1 LTTAGDD
8 ASVAAALGRLTA
20 AVQTA
25 ASLEAT
31 VAAVAHGARELLGVA
46 HCGVYLLDAAA
57 GRFVGAG
64 AAGLPAHAVPAFY
77 AVDDPERLAALHRA
91 VADGKPVTGAGGEL
105 VVPLV
110 SRARPIGALTLHGP
124 DRHGGDPALVSVVA
138 AVAAGA
144 LDAARV
150 EREADLRLTETA
162 ARLAV
167 SEALGSTL
175 DLTETMRRV
184 AREIGRALRA
194 DMVGAYRGTT
204 DGHALRPVAGY
215 RVPRDML
222 RRFVEIPIPLRSS
235 PGHQAMW
242 RTRRAVWTSD
252 APNDP
257 RFDPAMMRIF
267 PHRSNLCVPM
277 VVKGEPVGAFVV
289 IWWKDARVVTPDEVR
304 LVEGISEHAAMFI
317 ENAQL
322 YEALQARLAREQA
335 ALEALRRS
343 EERQAG
349 FAEIVKEI
357 AGETDLDRAL
367 AVIAR
372 RTCDLFAVDTALIAL
387 IEGSDVVLRST
398 WGIADASMVAAR
410 RRIDDSRLRRV
421 IRERRVVATADMTAD
436 PVWADSRLVRD
447 GGYRATLEA
456 PIVLH
461 DQVIGVIGAVHRTA
475 REFGEEDRRLL
486 GALAEHTALA
496 VDRGH
501 LRADRE
507 NRVRETER
515 LLAVTHAAAST
526 FDFSEVARRMVRE
539 MVQALDA
546 DMGGAWMLT
555 RSGDAFVPLAGYH
568 VPEHARVLFATT
580 DLEATQPLLLEVRLA
595 DRAIAVEDS
604 ASDPRLAHP
613 LFDVLGHRSVLI
625 CPLRHAGELLGGV
638 ALVWTRT
645 THACTPDEVRLVE
658 EMSRHA
664 AVGFDNARLLA
675 AERETRERL
684 AASEVRYRE
693 LFDNI
698 NDVVYVHDLA
708 GRITEI
714 NDAAVPMSGYSRA
727 ELIGRN
733 VVELVA
739 PADRTRAV
747 RAFRTMTASGAG
759 ATTVFTA
766 EFVGKTG
773 PPRILECSA
782 RLIYHHGSAVG
793 VLGVARDLTAHRRHE
808 ARQAIVIDLG
818 RELATGMDLH
828 ALLDLVARRVRALME
843 TDAVLVMLRDGARF
857 ALRGAAGAERL
868 PVDALTDDGLAA
880 RVSRDRRPVVY
891 EDLGG
896 DVTESARPF
905 ARLGYRAMVVV
916 PLVAQDRVLGVLEV
930 LHRDARSFTD
940 EDVAFL
946 EGLATTAALAID
958 NTRLLAQTRA
968 RLRETEV
975 LLALGETVMPTL
987 DLAERMRLLARG
999 ACRAFGADMGGAY
1012 LIDSGGTSLR
1022 PVASYRVPP
1031 DLREK
1036 MRGVAIPVD
1045 GHRAVEEAVRTQ
1057 LPVAAADLIR
1067 DERFH
1072 PELGQ
1077 LFPSSSGVFAPI
1089 LGDRLIG
1096 GLVLVWWGRERPMD
1110 ADERK
1115 LLAAI
1120 CRHAALFIGNAN
1132 LFVEAT
1138 ARRQEAEELAGHAR
1152 SLVEDLD
1159 VTEVGRR
1166 TVDSARQLLRARVAS
1181 LRILRADRMLA
1192 LVASS
1197 GAADLLAD
1205 PELPLD
1211 GTGLVARAAATGRPV
1226 TTLDV
1231 LADPVF
1237 AGAFGR
1243 LRESLS
1249 ILAVPLHT
1257 KSTLVGV
1264 LTVADRPGR
1273 AFHEREIS
1281 LLSAFADQAAV
1292 ALDNSRLYGEL
1303 RQAVERAEESQQ
1315 RIIEGERLR
1324 ALGELAGGVAHD
1336 FNNVLAI
1343 IVGRLEALH
1352 PQLPAEVQRE
1362 LDVVLRVAFDG
1373 AQTVQR
1379 IQSFSRKRRARPF
1392 QRVDLNELVRE
1403 VVEVTRSRWKDA
1415 AQARGVNYDM
1425 VVECI
1430 ELPTSAGE
1438 PAELREAL
1446 TNLVFNALDAMP
1458 GGGSVTIRTGIDAEG
1473 LFVTVQDTGVGMP
1486 EAVRRRIFD
1495 PFFTTKGERGTGL
1508 GLSVVYG
1515 IVTRHGGRIEV
1526 ASRLGH
1532 GATFTV
1538 RLPLSDP
1545 TAPPPMEPSSAD
1557 VFPARAR
1564 VLVVDDEAEIRDVLT
1579 TLFTHWGHE
1588 VVTCEDGDSAI
1599 ARFESE
1605 SFDLVV
1611 TDLGM
1616 PGISGWTV
1624 ARAVK
1629 ARHPQTPVVM
1639 VTGWREQI
1647 NETEA
1652 VADGVDYL
1660 LSKPFRRA
1668 ELRTVVAKA
1677 LRTHT

>member
-1 LTTAGDD
+1 H
-8 ASVAAALGRLTA
+8 VP
-20 AVQTA
+20 
-25 ASLEAT
+25 
-31 VAAVAHGARELLGVA
+31 RELL
-46 HCGVYLLDAAA
+46 
-57 GRFVGAG
+57 
-64 AAGLPAHAVPAFY
+64 
-77 AVDDPERLAALHRA
+77 
-91 VADGKPVTGAGGEL
+91 
-105 VVPLV
+105 
-110 SRARPIGALTLHGP
+110 S
-124 DRHGGDPALVSVVA
+124 
-138 AVAAGA
+138 
-144 LDAARV
+144 
-150 EREADLRLTETA
+150 
-162 ARLAV
+162 
-167 SEALGSTL
+167 
-175 DLTETMRRV
+175 
-184 AREIGRALRA
+184 
-194 DMVGAYRGTT
+194 
-204 DGHALRPVAGY
+204 
-215 RVPRDML
+215 
-222 RRFVEIPIPLRSS
+222 RFVEIPIPLRSA

-257 RFDPAMMRIF
+257 RFDAAMMRIF

-289 IWWKDARVVTPDEVR
+289 IWWTDARVVTPDEVR
-304 LVEGISEHAAMFI
+304 LVEGISEQAAMFI
-317 ENAQL
+317 DNAQL

-335 ALEALRRS
+335 ALQALRRS
-343 EERQAG
+343 EERQAA

-367 AVIAR
+367 ALIAR
-372 RTCDLFAVDTALIAL
+372 RTCDLFAVDTTLIAL
-387 IEGSDVVLRST
+387 TEGPDVVLRSAS
-398 WGIADASMVAAR
+398 GITDVSMVAAR
-410 RRIDDSRLRRV
+410 RRIDESRVRRV
-421 IRERRVVATADMTAD
+421 IRERRVVTTPDMTAD
-436 PVWADSRLVRD
+436 PVWADARLVRE

-461 DQVIGVIGAVHRTA
+461 DEVIGVIGALHRA
-475 REFGEEDRRLL
+475 PRMFGDEDCRLL
-486 GALAEHTALA
+486 GALAEHAALA

-507 NRVRETER
+507 NRLRETER
-515 LLAVTHAAAST
+515 LLAVTQAAAST
-526 FDFSEVARRMVRE
+526 FDFTEVARRMVRE
-539 MVQALDA
+539 MVRALDA
-546 DMGGAWMLT
+546 DMGGAWMLA
-555 RSGDAFVPLAGYH
+555 RSGEAFIPLAGYH
-568 VPEHARVLFATT
+568 VPEEARAVFAST
-580 DLEATQPLLLEVRLA
+580 DLEATLPLLLDVRLG

-604 ASDPRLAHP
+604 ANDRRLAHP
-613 LFDVLGHRSVLI
+613 LFDLLGHRALLI
-625 CPLRHAGELLGGV
+625 CPLRHAGELLGAV

-645 THACTPDEVRLVE
+645 THACTPEEIHLVE
-658 EMSRHA
+658 AMSRHA

-675 AERETRERL
+675 TERETRERL
-684 AASEVRYRE
+684 AASETRYRE

-698 NDVVYVHDLA
+698 NDVVYVHDLE

-733 VVELVA
+733 VVDLIA
-739 PADRTRAV
+739 PADRARV
-747 RAFRTMTASGAG
+747 IRAFRTLTASGAG
-759 ATTVFTA
+759 ATTVFAA
-766 EFVGKTG
+766 EFLGKAG
-773 PPRILECSA
+773 PARMLECSA
-782 RLIYHHGSAVG
+782 RLIYHRGSAVG

-808 ARQAIVIDLG
+808 ARQAVVIDLG
-818 RELATGMDLH
+818 RELATGMDLD

-843 TDAVLVMLRDGARF
+843 SDAVLLLLRDGARF
-857 ALRGAAGAERL
+857 ALRGAAGAELL
-868 PVDALTDDGLAA
+868 PAAALTDNDGVAV

-891 EDLGG
+891 EDLDG
-896 DVTESARPF
+896 DVVESARPF
-905 ARLGYRAMVVV
+905 AGLGYRAMVVV
-916 PLVAQDRVLGVLEV
+916 PLIAQDRVLGVLEV
-930 LHRDARSFTD
+930 LHRAARGVTD

-975 LLALGETVMPTL
+975 LLAIDEAVMPTL
-987 DLAERMRLLARG
+987 DLAERMRRLARG

-1012 LIDSGGTSLR
+1012 LVDSGGLSLV

-1031 DLREK
+1031 NLRDK
-1036 MRGVAIPVD
+1036 MRGVAIPID
-1045 GHRAVEEAVRTQ
+1045 GHRAVAEAVRTQ
-1057 LPVAAADLIR
+1057 LPVPAADLIR

-1072 PELGQ
+1072 PDLAQ

-1096 GLVLVWWGRERPMD
+1096 GVVLVWWGRERPMD
-1110 ADERK
+1110 LDERK

-1120 CRHAALFIGNAN
+1120 CRHAALFVGNAN
-1132 LFVEAT
+1132 LFMEAT

-1181 LRILRADRMLA
+1181 LRTLRADRTLS

-1197 GAADLLAD
+1197 GAADLLAG

-1211 GTGLVARAAATGRPV
+1211 GTGLVARAASSGRPV

-1231 LADPVF
+1231 LADPAF
-1237 AGAFGR
+1237 AGSYGH
-1243 LRESLS
+1243 LRESLA
-1249 ILAVPLHT
+1249 IIAVPLHT
-1257 KSTLVGV
+1257 KGTLVGV

-1273 AFHEREIS
+1273 VFHEREIS

-1352 PQLPAEVQRE
+1352 PQLPADVQRE

-1392 QRVDLNELVRE
+1392 QRVDLNELVHE

-1415 AQARGVNYDM
+1415 AQARGVTYDM

-1458 GGGSVTIRTGIDAEG
+1458 GGGTVTIRTGIDGEG

-1532 GATFTV
+1532 GAAFTV

-1545 TAPPPMEPSSAD
+1545 AAPPPIEPTVDA
-1557 VFPARAR
+1557 FPARAR

-1588 VVTCEDGDSAI
+1588 VVACEDGDTAI
-1599 ARFESE
+1599 GRFESE
-1605 SFDLVV
+1605 TFDLVV

-1629 ARHPQTPVVM
+1629 ARNPETPVVM

-1647 NETEA
+1647 SETEA
-1652 VADGVDYL
+1652 HAEGVDYL

-1668 ELRTVVAKA
+1668 ELRTVVAHA